1 MTRKIAFDVHGKPQ
15 PAGSKRV
22 VTNQKTGR
30 AFVIDANSNSRDWKN
45 QVSDSASLAYKGA
58 LITGPISLT
67 VVFSMPRPKSHFT
80 SKGKPSSQWRS
91 SPTVKPDATKLL
103 RGVEDAI
110 TGIIWRDD
118 SQIVCQHVYK
128 RYDESFVTSISI
140 EELAE

>member
-1 MTRKIAFDVHGKPQ
+1 MARKIAFDVHGKPQ
-15 PAGSKRV
+15 PAGSKR
-22 VTNQKTGR
+22 
-30 AFVIDANSNSRDWKN
+30 AFVIKGRAIVTDANKNSRDWKN

-128 RYDESFVTSISI
+128 RYDEAFVTSISI